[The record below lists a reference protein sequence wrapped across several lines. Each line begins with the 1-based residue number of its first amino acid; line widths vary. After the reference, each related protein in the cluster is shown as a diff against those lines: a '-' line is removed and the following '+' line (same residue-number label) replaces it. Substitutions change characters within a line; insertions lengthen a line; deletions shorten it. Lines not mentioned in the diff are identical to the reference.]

1 MSELI
6 EISNELLDYMKHHP
20 IINIGTLGSV
30 SHGKSTLVSMLTGT
44 KTQRHSTEQIRNIT
58 IKPGY
63 ANLKIWQDEDTFEF
77 TTTNSETYEME
88 GFRLVHHI
96 SFVDCP
102 GHQELIQ
109 VMLGSVS
116 LMKGAIVVVSAGE
129 DIKSAKQLTQH
140 LAAAKLANLENLI
153 VLFNKLDVVE
163 KSLAIERKEELDIL
177 LSKLGINPK
186 IIIPTVLSKR
196 LGYQNI
202 IKSILKIFPP
212 KIDDNKDYPLFRI
225 LRSFDINKPGISWD
239 LVKGGV
245 LGGSLLAGNLQVGD
259 KIVIKPGDFRKK
271 NDGTWIITPFET
283 IIKSIKTEEV
293 YINNTKPGGLIAFGT
308 DIDPF
313 YCKDEKLEGQVL
325 GLPGKLPPVFYEIK
339 IKIILTEDFDGKWI
353 PKLNDS
359 IYLQIGNINI
369 QATLINMDKDI
380 FTFKL
385 SKPVCIQDNDLILI
399 CSDMENKLFRI
410 VGYGNFILDNSKF
423 IKEL

>member
-6 EISNELLDYMKHHP
+6 EISIELLNYMKHHP

-77 TTTNSETYEME
+77 ITTNSEIYEME

-116 LMKGAIVVVSAGE
+116 LMKGAIVVVSAAE
-129 DIKSAKQLTQH
+129 DIKTAKQLTQH
-140 LAAAKLANLENLI
+140 LAAAKLAKLENLI
-153 VLFNKLDVVE
+153 VLFNKLDLVS
-163 KSLAIERKEELDIL
+163 KSKAIERKEDLDELL
-177 LSKLGINPK
+177 TRLGIKPK
-186 IIIPTVLSKR
+186 ITIPTALNKR
-196 LGYQNI
+196 IGYQNI
-202 IKSILKIFPP
+202 IKSILEIFPP
-212 KIDDNKDYPLFRI
+212 KLDENKEAPLFRI
-225 LRSFDINKPGISWD
+225 LRSFDINKPGINWNEIQ
-239 LVKGGV
+239 GGV
-245 LGGSLLAGNLQVGD
+245 LGGSLLTGKLEVGD
-259 KIVIKPGDFRKK
+259 KIVIKPGNFQKK
-271 NDGTWIITPFET
+271 SDGSWIMKPIET
-283 IIKSIKTEEV
+283 IIKSIKTEKENI
-293 YINNTKPGGLIAFGT
+293 INTHPGGLVGFGT

-325 GLPGKLPPVFYEIK
+325 GLPGQLPPVYYEIK
-339 IKIILTEDFDGKWI
+339 INITLTEDFDGKWN
-353 PKLNDS
+353 PKVNDS
-359 IYLQIGNINI
+359 IYLQIGNINTK
-369 QATLINMDKDI
+369 ATLTNINESI

-385 SKPVCIQDNDLILI
+385 TKPCCIMDNDLILI
-399 CSDMENKLFRI
+399 CVDSEGNLFRI
-410 VGYGNFILDNSKF
+410 VGYGNFISRDSIF
-423 IKEL
+423 INE